1 MLDANQYFD
10 GEEVMISVNI
20 RFFAAFR
27 ELVGKKEIKLELGSQ
42 EKYTML
48 DVLNKL
54 IENKGTA
61 IKSKLLDG
69 EGNLRKGVQI
79 FINGV
84 KIHITDKMETPV
96 KNDDIIAILPT
107 VGGG

>member
-1 MLDANQYFD
+1 
-10 GEEVMISVNI
+10 MISVNI
-20 RFFAAFR
+20 RLFAAFR
-27 ELVGKKEIKLELGSQ
+27 ELIGEKEIRLELGSQ
-42 EKYTML
+42 EKYTIL

-54 IENKGTA
+54 IETKGIA

-79 FINGV
+79 FINGM
-84 KIHITDKMETPV
+84 KIHISNKIDAPV

>member
-1 MLDANQYFD
+1 MT
-10 GEEVMISVNI
+10 SVNI

-27 ELVGKKEIKLELGSQ
+27 ELVGKKEINLELGGQ
-42 EKYTML
+42 EKYTIL
-48 DVLNKL
+48 DVLNRL
-54 IENKGTA
+54 VENKG
-61 IKSKLLDG
+61 IDVKSKLLDG

-79 FINGV
+79 FINGM
-84 KIHITDKMETPV
+84 KIHISGKIDTPV